1 MADAYYEK
9 IARINLTTGKIK
21 VEPLDLE
28 LAHKFIG
35 GRGLGTKMLYD
46 EGIATVDPL
55 SPENKLIYITGPMT
69 GAAAPSTGRY
79 MVCTKS
85 PFSSG
90 VQEEKTRC
98 SRSCLMERGMLRTI
112 NSRETWS

>member
-1 MADAYYEK
+1 MANAYYEK

-55 SPENKLIYITGPMT
+55 SPENKLIYYHR
-69 GAAAPSTGRY
+69 SYDRRFR
-79 MVCTKS
+79 
-85 PFSSG
+85 PFHRPLHG
-90 VQEEKTRC
+90 LHKVPP
-98 SRSCLMERGMLRTI
+98 
-112 NSRETWS
+112 

>member
-1 MADAYYEK
+1 MTGAYYEK

-46 EGIATVDPL
+46 EGIATVDP
-55 SPENKLIYITGPMT
+55 
-69 GAAAPSTGRY
+69 
-79 MVCTKS
+79 
-85 PFSSG
+85 
-90 VQEEKTRC
+90 
-98 SRSCLMERGMLRTI
+98 
-112 NSRETWS
+112 

>member
-1 MADAYYEK
+1 MEVLHMANAYYEK

-46 EGIATVDPL
+46 EALPPSIPCPL
-55 SPENKLIYITGPMT
+55 
-69 GAAAPSTGRY
+69 
-79 MVCTKS
+79 
-85 PFSSG
+85 
-90 VQEEKTRC
+90 KT
-98 SRSCLMERGMLRTI
+98 S
-112 NSRETWS
+112 